1 MITYGSS
8 NVILDAILLKK
19 PIILFKNSMI
29 PDLSRLSDK
38 AVIVECSKIDDLDN
52 LISKIVINSISDES
66 FENYIKKQIG
76 NFDGKNSQRI
86 SNMILKL
93 TQKNSL

>member
-19 PIILFKNSMI
+19 PIILFKNPII

-38 AVIVECSKIDDLDN
+38 TVISECSKIDDLDN
-52 LISKIVINSISDES
+52 LISKIIDHYIPDEF